1 VLQHGSLLLETCTA
15 VGPAARH
22 RGLAEMAGGG
32 SGGGSGGSSWGVPE
46 VAGRWL
52 DRVAAAL
59 EIVPDSQPRSFRE
72 GREAAIEDRAARF
85 RDPRWTGRR

>member
-1 VLQHGSLLLETCTA
+1 
-15 VGPAARH
+15 
-22 RGLAEMAGGG
+22 MA
-32 SGGGSGGSSWGVPE
+32 S
-46 VAGRWL
+46 AWL

-59 EIVPDSQPRSFRE
+59 EIVRDSQPWSFRE

>member
-1 VLQHGSLLLETCTA
+1 MAKIVAFIERTTS

-22 RGLAEMAGGG
+22 RGLADIAGGG
-32 SGGGSGGSSWGVPE
+32 SWGVPE

-59 EIVPDSQPRSFRE
+59 EIVRDSQPRSFRE